1 MTFQEMRK
9 AYDQDD
15 AIERWLYK
23 SADKT
28 IVLKGNEENIEIPER
43 LMFDI
48 LDYIKRAAL
57 SDKEKIDNAIARK

>member
-1 MTFQEMRK
+1 MTFQEIRK

-43 LMFDI
+43 LMFDV
-48 LDYIKRAAL
+48 LDYIRRLIA
-57 SDKEKIDNAIARK
+57 SDKQKIVV